1 MTNEKIAESELLKML
16 KNLERMFVSA
26 QQCLNDYARDALL
39 KALAIEAETL
49 TLKMQAMLTQ

>member
-26 QQCLNDYARDALL
+26 QQCLNEYARDALL

-49 TLKMQAMLTQ
+49 PL